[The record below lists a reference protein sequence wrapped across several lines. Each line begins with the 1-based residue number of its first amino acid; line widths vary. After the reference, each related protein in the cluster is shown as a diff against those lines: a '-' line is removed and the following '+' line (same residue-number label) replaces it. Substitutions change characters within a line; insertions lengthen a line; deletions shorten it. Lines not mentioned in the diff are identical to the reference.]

1 MVEFYYR
8 QDWKNRFND
17 YPPYW
22 EYPHFYKNQK
32 IYSKIQ
38 QGADK
43 ENILELNQI
52 RTQKVKK
59 FI

>member
-1 MVEFYYR
+1 MIIHNSEST
-8 QDWKNRFND
+8 
-17 YPPYW
+17 
-22 EYPHFYKNQK
+22 HIFYKNQN
-32 IYSKIQ
+32 IYSKSQ